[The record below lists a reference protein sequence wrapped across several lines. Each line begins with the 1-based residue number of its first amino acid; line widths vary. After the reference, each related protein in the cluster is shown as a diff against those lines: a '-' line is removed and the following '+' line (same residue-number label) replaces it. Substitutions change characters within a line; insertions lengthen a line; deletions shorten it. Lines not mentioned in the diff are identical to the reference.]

1 MVFGVK
7 FLVSI
12 LFERT
17 QERCFAEGKKFQKRN
32 NNNNENSYVEF
43 KNSLCCILKTGDTR
57 LAFEENEE

>member
-1 MVFGVK
+1 MQTCLLEKK
-7 FLVSI
+7 FLASI

-17 QERCFAEGKKFQKRN
+17 QERN